1 MMSVRR
7 LGWTCV
13 LLVLAVLPA
22 PATAQVQDSVE
33 LRIRESLRRLE
44 RPPAP
49 DTAALDT
56 AVVITGARPGGARAP
71 APAGRDSVAQA
82 LLGLAGYGAAQYEGL
97 AAEFD
102 ATERVLI
109 LHGDSTRRAS
119 LVHEG
124 AELTADSVI
133 RYDEVSGQVQGLGR
147 PVYTPPQGDP
157 VTSREIIYDLAEQR
171 GTALGA
177 RTRYSEG
184 ATWYVTGDLPS
195 VSPDVVYGSET
206 HFTSCDLEVPHYHF
220 AAAEIK
226 IIAGRVL
233 VARPVK
239 LYFGD
244 VPVAWF
250 PFIAQSLGSG
260 RASGL
265 LTPRFSVNDI
275 VRTSG
280 GYRRRVSNVGFYW
293 AMSDYA
299 DATVAL
305 DWFSDNFTS
314 VTGSLRYA
322 WARQFLN
329 GTVNMRRYWQAGG
342 GTQFAFDTN
351 NSWQM
356 DERTSF
362 RMSARYSSSAD
373 FIRRNSF
380 DPREVTQSINST
392 GGLNRRFDW
401 GNVSL
406 SGNRDQYLSDDR
418 LEMTLPEV
426 QLNLS
431 SITLFRA
438 PPGRGS
444 WWNNL
449 TWSGGA
455 GGSRRTIDRAPEP
468 GETISAATADLENI
482 GARAR
487 SSFNLGK
494 LSWSQ
499 SFTLERA
506 SVLQVPVGF
515 GDPVLGFSPS
525 GQRLVPMAV
534 ATTEPGETLRDITRT
549 DLFWQTSLGYQQ
561 PLIGSTTLTPSLTLQ
576 GNARRSDTIDVA
588 SDHFVSGPVRL
599 SFGARLQSDLF
610 GFLPGIG
617 PFEAIRHKLS
627 PGIDFSY
634 APEVASSELQERVF
648 GRQAIRPRKQLTF
661 SVNQTF
667 EAKRRQVDTVAA
679 APPPGAPADHRS
691 GAGRAAPRAPAAG
704 HRDPARAADDRHPVR
719 LRRGGRAERPA
730 VRVPDDA
737 DQQPDQL
744 GLPAWALDLDEP
756 RPVRRPDRSA
766 SRRRHPPRAALRPA
780 PGRPQSRLLAR
791 PPLGALPRL
800 RAVRGGRGRGHRS
813 SRHRDRG
820 PSGGSVPAADVG
832 HRREHGHPGTGSTG
846 SGRPA
851 RRAAAPRAAGRDVE
865 RELLLFARSPAR
877 PEPRG
882 QPDAQRDLPA
892 QAYHALVAELAD
904 LVRPRA
910 RWLQRSHGAPDA
922 RHPRL
927 GGALQLLADRDR
939 ELGVPLRCL
948 AQGEPGHPLRLQAE
962 QRGDDPHRAL
972 ILPVR
977 PARPSFLR
985 CPSPAGRSRP
995 LQGTPHRSAI
1005 HVSRCRALASRAVR
1019 PLLLRR
1025 ARAVEPG
1032 GGIMTR
1038 RVWGSVA
1045 VLALAGC
1052 DSVGVDV
1059 PDAPCDLAASYYAGA
1074 VTLSWEL
1081 GSGWDGESFRVY
1093 AKRASDTR
1101 YAVVAEVTS
1110 CIQGFCSYTDV
1121 NVESGRS
1128 YDYYVAAVDPGS
1140 GAESASASAVQVEV
1154 PDPTPPPVPVGL
1166 RVVALDHTN
1175 YLTWGDNV
1183 RDAPDFSHYRV
1194 WLRSSEGSE
1203 FLLRETDSE
1212 GFLDQLPE
1220 NGLTY
1225 SYFVTAM
1232 DAGGHESAGSA
1243 LGHGT
1248 PRPD

>member
-1 MMSVRR
+1 MMSARR

-109 LHGDSTRRAS
+109 LHGDSTRRAI

-157 VTSREIIYDLAEQR
+157 ITSREIIYDLAEQR

-206 HFTSCDLEVPHYHF
+206 HFTSCDLDVPHYHF
-220 AAAEIK
+220 AADEIK

-392 GGLNRRFDW
+392 GGIDRRFEW
-401 GNVSL
+401 GNISL

-455 GGSRRTIDRAPEP
+455 GGSRRTIDRVPEP

-525 GQRLVPMAV
+525 GQRLVPMAA
-534 ATTEPGETLRDITRT
+534 ATTESGETLRDITRT
-549 DLFWQTSLGYQQ
+549 DLSWQTSLGYQQ

-576 GNARRSDTIDVA
+576 GNVRRSDTIDVA

-667 EAKRRQVDTVAA
+667 EAKRRQVDTVAV
-679 APPPGAPADHRS
+679 APPPGAPADTAAEPGGPRPAPRRQDIVTLLALRTTAIQYDFVEADEQNDPLFGFQTTRISNQISSDFLRGLSISMSHGLFDDQTVPLPGGGTRRERRFDLHLADLNLGFSLDHRS
-691 GAGRAAPRAPAAG
+691 ALFRGFGLFGGGEDADTAPADTATVDLPEDPFRQPTSATDESTVIPG
-704 HRDPARAADDRHPVR
+704 QDRRGPVDQRDEQRRRAQPVGTWSANFSYSFAHPRDPN
-719 LRRGGRAERPA
+719 
-730 VRVPDDA
+730 
-737 DQQPDQL
+737 
-744 GLPAWALDLDEP
+744 
-756 RPVRRPDRSA
+756 RSA
-766 SRRRHPPRAALRPA
+766 SQMLSATFQLKPTTLWSLSWRTSYDLE
-780 PGRPQSRLLAR
+780 
-791 PPLGALPRL
+791 
-800 RAVRGGRGRGHRS
+800 RGGFNDHMVRLT
-813 SRHRDRG
+813 RDIHDWEAHFNFAQTATGNWAFRF
-820 PSGGSVPAADVG
+820 DVSLKANKDI
-832 HRREHGHPGTGSTG
+832 HFDFKQNNVVTTRT
-846 SGRPA
+846 A
-851 RRAAAPRAAGRDVE
+851 R
-865 RELLLFARSPAR
+865 
-877 PEPRG
+877 
-882 QPDAQRDLPA
+882 
-892 QAYHALVAELAD
+892 
-904 LVRPRA
+904 
-910 RWLQRSHGAPDA
+910 
-922 RHPRL
+922 
-927 GGALQLLADRDR
+927 
-939 ELGVPLRCL
+939 
-948 AQGEPGHPLRLQAE
+948 
-962 QRGDDPHRAL
+962 
-972 ILPVR
+972 
-977 PARPSFLR
+977 
-985 CPSPAGRSRP
+985 
-995 LQGTPHRSAI
+995 
-1005 HVSRCRALASRAVR
+1005 
-1019 PLLLRR
+1019 
-1025 ARAVEPG
+1025 
-1032 GGIMTR
+1032 
-1038 RVWGSVA
+1038 
-1045 VLALAGC
+1045 
-1052 DSVGVDV
+1052 
-1059 PDAPCDLAASYYAGA
+1059 
-1074 VTLSWEL
+1074 
-1081 GSGWDGESFRVY
+1081 
-1093 AKRASDTR
+1093 
-1101 YAVVAEVTS
+1101 
-1110 CIQGFCSYTDV
+1110 
-1121 NVESGRS
+1121 
-1128 YDYYVAAVDPGS
+1128 
-1140 GAESASASAVQVEV
+1140 
-1154 PDPTPPPVPVGL
+1154 
-1166 RVVALDHTN
+1166 
-1175 YLTWGDNV
+1175 
-1183 RDAPDFSHYRV
+1183 
-1194 WLRSSEGSE
+1194 
-1203 FLLRETDSE
+1203 
-1212 GFLDQLPE
+1212 
-1220 NGLTY
+1220 
-1225 SYFVTAM
+1225 
-1232 DAGGHESAGSA
+1232 
-1243 LGHGT
+1243 
-1248 PRPD
+1248 